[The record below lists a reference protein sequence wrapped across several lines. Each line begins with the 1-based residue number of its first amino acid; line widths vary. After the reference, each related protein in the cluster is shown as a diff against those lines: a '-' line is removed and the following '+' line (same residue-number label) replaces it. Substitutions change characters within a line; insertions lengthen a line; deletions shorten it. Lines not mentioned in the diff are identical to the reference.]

1 MGGNSRGDMDMIHE
15 SAGLKM
21 VVNPDDV
28 TVRGPEDGPMAG
40 HTVKSYWEKEG
51 ALIVKCDDVRD
62 PKVKFHTESWK
73 IRENRANP
81 K

>member
-1 MGGNSRGDMDMIHE
+1 M
-15 SAGLKM
+15 K
-21 VVNPDDV
+21 
-28 TVRGPEDGPMAG
+28 G

-51 ALIVKCDDVRD
+51 ALIVKCNDVAD
-62 PKVKFHTESWK
+62 PNVDFHTTNWK